1 MPRVTIPGVG
11 DVQFPDNMPHAEIM
25 SRAQAMQTQSQ
36 QPILD
41 PKDLPIG
48 QIIKGGFSRGIEGLK
63 GTALDLVPA
72 LAGSIFGKDAYAKE
86 QLKEYADRMAAEE
99 EINPTAYKSYKD
111 IQGAGDI
118 FPFLGETIGEIG
130 PDIAGFFTG
139 AGAGA
144 VGGKYLARKGVE
156 KAIVKAA
163 TETAAKRGLTGE
175 AAKEVGEN
183 LAARVATR
191 GVQEKAVAEGARIG
205 SQTGLIGASMGINVP
220 DVFQS
225 IYEATGSLE
234 PGLALVFGPIVGMLD
249 TYLPG
254 KILNQLGP
262 AGKKA
267 LAAQLLDK
275 SEIIPTT
282 WKKAFGAELLKTA
295 AGEGGTEGLQ
305 EALTIAAEQIA
316 GDKKKFFDPKNIDRI
331 ITSSLKGLVG
341 GATYGVPGA
350 ALQARSD
357 RDLRNQQIAEN
368 EAKAQAQAQAQRGP
382 PAPIPQQQGDM
393 FEPAGQATPY
403 DAQQAQADLAAQ
415 TTPIPPQPP
424 LQQQMPLDLQ
434 GGMTPEQLQVQQ
446 RDQQNQEMNQLYIEE
461 AAQQKQ
467 QAQQRVATA
476 KQILDDEIALTDE
489 RVKSGDIKRR
499 EAARLDLLLPIIENP
514 QIRNMGPAFQANLR
528 RAGYAN
534 TELTEQEQ
542 KLIQHAEDVKAAFED
557 AQRAEAEVIT
567 EPSAP
572 NEFGPEATGIKERQE
587 KGPAG
592 IPAVKEA
599 QQLALPGVGQP
610 RVGEAPVEQT
620 VPEVPVST
628 VIDAVTLA
636 SIGLSPQSGY
646 FKNLL
651 NKDLANPTDQL
662 AVRDTLISV
671 RSNPNLAPATKQ
683 AIESVAI
690 KAFSSLATQQE
701 MFGPRGAVLKGA
713 ESGRTKPRPVSRT
726 TGTSVQV
733 PEQQNV
739 KGTTEGLN
747 KPKPRRLGGVKQ
759 PVVQPRVRKKVQP
772 STLKEPKVAA
782 KPKAKAKPTKTA
794 IQAPIAQVV
803 AEEDIASNPETI
815 KIIKERLADLNDR
828 LLRETDPDERT
839 YLRDEISNLRIEL
852 SDSKYR
858 IRADKVAG
866 MPQAEVKKLVDGV
879 VANWTN
885 APRIIVIQ
893 SIKDLDRPDIEAAM
907 KEANAEYAPAFYD
920 AKTQSVV
927 LISDNAID
935 AEDVIKSLAHESM
948 GHFGLQAILGSNY
961 SKIMGEIYAGNKNVR
976 ELADAKLKD
985 DPNLGKDLAT
995 EEVLSDMQETG
1006 GPEIR
1011 ELKGIEKLY
1020 NMIRNFLKRI
1030 GIPFVSDNDVAQLL
1044 ADARNYVISGSEAK
1058 PGSNALLQSRGLVY
1072 RNPTFRNNPNAPGV
1086 SGKDA
1091 KSVFNGFVNMI
1102 EDAGVLSPER
1112 ADGLHEFLKNGI
1124 VGNARKAALWA
1135 LPVKALTEE
1144 AKRAGLPMAPEFNT
1158 NIDEHS
1164 GYVDA
1169 LNKLIEPL
1177 VNKAENWAK
1186 VAGKKQVDL
1195 FNKVIYDSTILK
1207 ADPTKAKKAD
1217 TSQADYDLVKNNY
1230 NKLTPQAK
1238 QLYVQTRDAYGAMYQ
1253 EILRS
1258 IEDRINTFVV
1268 DPQTKE
1274 KIRVDILEKLAKRGE
1289 IDPYFALTRKGKYWL
1304 SYNLVDKSGQMETY
1318 IEAYEKERERDR
1330 QISLLTKEGAKDIQ
1344 PFSQLSDYKYRSAPS
1359 GSFVNKI
1366 LNVLEINKPKNL
1378 SAEESTKYNEAAD
1391 EVMRLYLST
1400 LPETSFAQSF
1410 QKRKETL
1417 GYRRDAIEA
1426 LRDRMYGTAQQLGRM
1441 RYSAKLNKLLDDM
1454 RDYAKASSKGVDSK
1468 DNKLIN
1474 DYISVFEKHA
1484 DTIINPKISSVSKL
1498 LNSIGFNY
1506 LLGFNVSSAVVN
1518 MAQVPMIVT
1527 PYLAGEHGW
1536 GKTMAAINNAYKV
1549 YGQSGYGKDIR
1560 EVSMLGTTEK
1570 VKQSGMPSIDNYGAN
1585 TAMGEKYDVL
1595 IEELQRQGQLN
1606 RSQFFDML
1614 EVDGRKSWGNT
1625 LNAASGFIFHH
1636 GERMNRQVSA
1646 VAAYDLQ
1653 MEKLKKQGKTG
1664 KEAKLEASNYAI
1676 HVSEMTNGSIS
1687 AAGAP
1692 LIAKN
1697 SIGKVLFM
1705 FKRYGVSM
1713 YYMLFKV
1720 TRDALKG
1727 ETPEVRKAAMSQ
1739 IAGIYGTA
1747 ALFSGL
1753 QGLPMFGVA
1762 AMIYNLFADDD
1773 DDDMETATRKY
1784 AGEFA
1789 YKGMLNYLTG
1799 SEIASRSSLSD
1810 LIFRSNP
1817 SSSSATFE
1825 QGLLET
1831 LGGPAYG
1838 VGSRIKRGL
1847 DFMNQGNMQ
1856 RGIENILPSAISNV
1870 FKAYRFGS
1878 EGAQSLRGD
1887 PITEDINGFS
1897 VAAQALGFAP
1907 AEYTRQLEINAK
1919 LKGVEKD
1926 IFQKQTKLLRQYNI
1940 AKRMGDN
1947 EDADGY
1953 KEKLKELNAKHP
1965 ALNITQDTF
1974 DRSERA
1980 FKAATK
1986 RTIHGIQFSDKLK
1999 KEMMQKA
2006 SEYEGN

>member
-1 MPRVTIPGVG
+1 
-11 DVQFPDNMPHAEIM
+11 MPHDEIM
-25 SRAQAMQTQSQ
+25 SRAQVMQLQSQ

-41 PKDLPIG
+41 PKDLPTS
-48 QIIKGGFSRGIEGLK
+48 QLIKGGFSRGIEGIK
-63 GTALDLVPA
+63 GTALDLIPA
-72 LAGSIFGKDAYAKE
+72 LAGSIFGQKDYAKE
-86 QLKEYADRMAAEE
+86 QLKEYTDRMAAEE
-99 EINPTAYKSYKD
+99 EVNPTAYKSYKD

-118 FPFLGETIGEIG
+118 LPFLGETVGELG
-130 PDIAGFFTG
+130 PDIAGFLTG

-156 KAIVKAA
+156 KAIAKAA

-175 AAKEVGEN
+175 AVEKVGEN
-183 LAARVATR
+183 LSARVATR
-191 GVQEKAVAEGARIG
+191 GIQEKAVAEGARIG
-205 SQTGLIGASMGINVP
+205 SQTGLIGASMATNVP

-225 IYEATGSLE
+225 VYEATGSLE

-254 KILNQLGP
+254 KILTQIGP

-267 LAAQLLDK
+267 LAAQLLNK
-275 SEIIPTT
+275 SEIVPTT
-282 WKKAFGAELLKTA
+282 WKKAFISNLLQTG
-295 AGEGGTEGLQ
+295 AGESLTEGAQ

-331 ITSSLKGLVG
+331 ITSSVKGLVG
-341 GATYGVPGA
+341 GTTYGAPGA

-368 EAKAQAQAQAQRGP
+368 EAKAQAQAQIGP
-382 PAPIPQQQGDM
+382 RAPIPQQQGDM
-393 FEPAGQATPY
+393 FEQAGQATPY
-403 DAQQAQADLAAQ
+403 NAQQAQADLAAQ
-415 TTPIPPQPP
+415 TAPIPPQPP
-424 LQQQMPLDLQ
+424 AQQQMPLDLQ

-446 RDQQNQEMNQLYIEE
+446 RDQQNQEMNQLYMQE

-467 QAQQRVATA
+467 QAQQRVVTA

-514 QIRNMGPAFQANLR
+514 QIRNMGPAFLANLR

-534 TELTEQEQ
+534 AELTEQEQ

-557 AQRAEAEVIT
+557 AQRAEAEVIA

-572 NEFGPEATGIKERQE
+572 NELSPEATGIKERQE

-592 IPAVKEA
+592 IPAVREP
-599 QQLALPGVGQP
+599 QQLALQGIGQP
-610 RVGEAPVEQT
+610 RVAEAPVEQ
-620 VPEVPVST
+620 VAPEVPVST
-628 VIDAVTLA
+628 VIDAATLA
-636 SIGLSPQSGY
+636 SIGLRPQSGY

-651 NKDLANPTDQL
+651 NKDLTNPADQL

-683 AIESVAI
+683 AIESVAM
-690 KAFSSLATQQE
+690 KAFNSLATQQE

-713 ESGRTKPRPVSRT
+713 ENGRTKPRPVSRT

-739 KGTTEGLN
+739 KGTTKGLN
-747 KPKPRRLGGVKQ
+747 KPKPRRLGSVKQ
-759 PVVQPRVRKKVQP
+759 PAVQPRVREKVQP
-772 STLKEPKVAA
+772 STLKEKKVEA
-782 KPKAKAKPTKTA
+782 KPRTKAKPVKA
-794 IQAPIAQVV
+794 SVQAPLIEALAKQPVDENSQTEQVV
-803 AEEDIASNPETI
+803 RKYLANLEDRFRQT
-815 KIIKERLADLNDR
+815 
-828 LLRETDPDERT
+828 TDPEEKASIK
-839 YLRDEISNLRIEL
+839 DEISAIRIEL

-866 MPQAEVKKLVDGV
+866 MPQAEVKKLTDRVA
-879 VANWTN
+879 ANWTN
-885 APRIIVIQ
+885 APKIGVVQ
-893 SIKDLDRPDIEAAM
+893 SVSDLGPKIEMAM
-907 KEANAEYAPAFYD
+907 KEANAKYAPAFYD

-927 LISDNAID
+927 LISDNIID
-935 AEDVIKSLAHESM
+935 AEDAIKSLAHESM
-948 GHFGLQAILGSNY
+948 GHFGLQNILGNNY
-961 SKIMGEIYAGNKNVR
+961 SKIMGEIYAGNSEIR
-976 ELADAKLKD
+976 QLADAKLKA
-985 DPNLGKDLAT
+985 DPVLGKDLAT
-995 EEVLSDMQETG
+995 EEVLADMQETG
-1006 GPEIR
+1006 GPAIR

-1030 GIPFVSDNDVAQLL
+1030 GLPFVSDNDVAQLL

-1072 RNPTFRNNPNAPGV
+1072 RNPTFRNNPNAPGI

-1091 KSVFNGFVNMI
+1091 GSIFNGFVNMI

-1124 VGNARKAALWA
+1124 VGNARKAALWS
-1135 LPVKALTEE
+1135 LPVKPLTEE
-1144 AKRAGLPMAPEFNT
+1144 ARRAGLPMAPEFN
-1158 NIDEHS
+1158 NIIDQHS
-1164 GYVDA
+1164 GYVDS

-1177 VNKAENWAK
+1177 INKAENWAK

-1207 ADPTKAKKAD
+1207 ADPTKAKKID

-1230 NKLTPQAK
+1230 DKLTPQAK
-1238 QLYVQTRDAYGAMYQ
+1238 QLYVQTRDAYAAMYK
-1253 EILRS
+1253 EILKS

-1274 KIRVDILEKLAKRGE
+1274 KIRADILEKLAKRGE
-1289 IDPYFALTRKGKYWL
+1289 IDPYFALTRKGTYWL

-1318 IEAYEKERERDR
+1318 IEAYQKERERDR
-1330 QISLLTKEGAKDIQ
+1330 QVLLLEKEGAKDIQ

-1366 LNVLEINKPKNL
+1366 LNVLEINKPKDL

-1474 DYISVFEKHA
+1474 DYIGVFEKHA
-1484 DTIINPKISSVSKL
+1484 DTIVNPKVSSVSKL
-1498 LNSIGFNY
+1498 LNTIGFNY

-1527 PYLAGEHGW
+1527 PYLAGEHTW
-1536 GKTMAAINNAYKV
+1536 AKTMAAINDAYKV
-1549 YGQSGYGKDIR
+1549 YGQSGYGKDVR
-1560 EVSMLGTTEK
+1560 EVSMIGTTEK
-1570 VKQSGMPSIDNYGAN
+1570 VKQSGMPSIDNYGVD
-1585 TAMGEKYDVL
+1585 TAMGKKYATL
-1595 IEELQRQGQLN
+1595 IEEAQRQGQLN
-1606 RSQFFDML
+1606 RSQFYDML

-1636 GERMNRQVSA
+1636 GERMNRQVSMI
-1646 VAAYDLQ
+1646 AAYNLQ

-1664 KEAKLEASNYAI
+1664 KEAEINAANYAI

-1697 SIGKVLFM
+1697 SLGKVLFM

-1753 QGLPMFGVA
+1753 QGLPMFGIA
-1762 AMIYNLFADDD
+1762 AMVYNLFADDD

-1947 EDADGY
+1947 EDAADY

-1986 RTIHGIQFSDKLK
+1986 RTVHGIQFSDKLK

-2006 SEYEGN
+2006 SEYEGD

>member
-1 MPRVTIPGVG
+1 
-11 DVQFPDNMPHAEIM
+11 
-25 SRAQAMQTQSQ
+25 
-36 QPILD
+36 
-41 PKDLPIG
+41 
-48 QIIKGGFSRGIEGLK
+48 
-63 GTALDLVPA
+63 
-72 LAGSIFGKDAYAKE
+72 
-86 QLKEYADRMAAEE
+86 
-99 EINPTAYKSYKD
+99 
-111 IQGAGDI
+111 
-118 FPFLGETIGEIG
+118 
-130 PDIAGFFTG
+130 
-139 AGAGA
+139 
-144 VGGKYLARKGVE
+144 
-156 KAIVKAA
+156 
-163 TETAAKRGLTGE
+163 
-175 AAKEVGEN
+175 
-183 LAARVATR
+183 
-191 GVQEKAVAEGARIG
+191 
-205 SQTGLIGASMGINVP
+205 
-220 DVFQS
+220 
-225 IYEATGSLE
+225 
-234 PGLALVFGPIVGMLD
+234 
-249 TYLPG
+249 
-254 KILNQLGP
+254 
-262 AGKKA
+262 
-267 LAAQLLDK
+267 
-275 SEIIPTT
+275 
-282 WKKAFGAELLKTA
+282 
-295 AGEGGTEGLQ
+295 
-305 EALTIAAEQIA
+305 
-316 GDKKKFFDPKNIDRI
+316 
-331 ITSSLKGLVG
+331 
-341 GATYGVPGA
+341 
-350 ALQARSD
+350 
-357 RDLRNQQIAEN
+357 
-368 EAKAQAQAQAQRGP
+368 
-382 PAPIPQQQGDM
+382 
-393 FEPAGQATPY
+393 
-403 DAQQAQADLAAQ
+403 
-415 TTPIPPQPP
+415 
-424 LQQQMPLDLQ
+424 
-434 GGMTPEQLQVQQ
+434 
-446 RDQQNQEMNQLYIEE
+446 
-461 AAQQKQ
+461 
-467 QAQQRVATA
+467 
-476 KQILDDEIALTDE
+476 
-489 RVKSGDIKRR
+489 
-499 EAARLDLLLPIIENP
+499 
-514 QIRNMGPAFQANLR
+514 MGPAFQANLR

-534 TELTEQEQ
+534 AELTEQEQ

-557 AQRAEAEVIT
+557 AQRAEAEVIA
-567 EPSAP
+567 EPAAP
-572 NEFGPEATGIKERQE
+572 NELSPEATGIKERQE

-592 IPAVKEA
+592 IPAVKEP
-599 QQLALPGVGQP
+599 QQLTLPGVGRP
-610 RVGEAPVEQT
+610 RIEETPVEQ
-620 VPEVPVST
+620 VAPEVPVST
-628 VIDAVTLA
+628 VIDAATLA
-636 SIGLSPQSGY
+636 SIGLRPQSGY

-651 NKDLANPTDQL
+651 NKDLANPADQL

-683 AIESVAI
+683 AIESVAM
-690 KAFSSLATQQE
+690 KAFNSLATQQE

-713 ESGRTKPRPVSRT
+713 ENGRTKPRPVSRT

-739 KGTTEGLN
+739 KRTTEGLN
-747 KPKPRRLGGVKQ
+747 KPEPRRLGSVKQ
-759 PVVQPRVRKKVQP
+759 PVVQPRVREKVQP
-772 STLKEPKVAA
+772 STLKEQKVEAE
-782 KPKAKAKPTKTA
+782 PRTKAKPVKA
-794 IQAPIAQVV
+794 SVQAPLIEALAKQPVDENSQTEQAV
-803 AEEDIASNPETI
+803 RKYLANLEDRFRQTIDPEEKASI
-815 KIIKERLADLNDR
+815 
-828 LLRETDPDERT
+828 
-839 YLRDEISNLRIEL
+839 RDEISAIRIEL

-858 IRADKVAG
+858 IRANKVAG
-866 MPQAEVKKLVDGV
+866 MPQAEVKKLTDRVIANWANAPKIGV
-879 VANWTN
+879 V
-885 APRIIVIQ
+885 Q
-893 SIKDLDRPDIEAAM
+893 SIKDLNRPDIEAAM

-920 AKTQSVV
+920 AKTQSVI

-948 GHFGLQAILGSNY
+948 GHFGLQNILGNNY
-961 SKIMGEIYAGNKNVR
+961 SKIMGEIYAGNSEIR
-976 ELADAKLKD
+976 QLADAKLKD
-985 DPNLGKDLAT
+985 DPVLGKDLAT

-1091 KSVFNGFVNMI
+1091 GSVFNGFVNMI

-1135 LPVKALTEE
+1135 LPVKPLTEE
-1144 AKRAGLPMAPEFNT
+1144 ARLAGLPMAPEFN
-1158 NIDEHS
+1158 NIIDQHS
-1164 GYVDA
+1164 GYVDS

-1177 VNKAENWAK
+1177 INKAENWAK

-1217 TSQADYDLVKNNY
+1217 TSQADYNLVKNNY
-1230 NKLTPQAK
+1230 DKLTPQAK
-1238 QLYVQTRDAYGAMYQ
+1238 QLYVQTRDAYAAMYQ
-1253 EILRS
+1253 EILKS

-1274 KIRVDILEKLAKRGE
+1274 KIRADILEKLAKRGE

-1330 QISLLTKEGAKDIQ
+1330 QVSLLEKEGAKDIQ

-1366 LNVLEINKPKNL
+1366 LNVLEINKPKDL
-1378 SAEESTKYNEAAD
+1378 SAEESAKYNEAAD

-1474 DYISVFEKHA
+1474 DYIGVFEKHA
-1484 DTIINPKISSVSKL
+1484 DSITNPKVSSVSKL
-1498 LNSIGFNY
+1498 LNTIGFNY

-1527 PYLAGEHGW
+1527 PYLAGEHTW
-1536 GKTMAAINNAYKV
+1536 AKTMAAINDAYKV
-1549 YGQSGYGKDIR
+1549 YGQSGYGKDVR
-1560 EVSMLGTTEK
+1560 EVSMIGTTEK
-1570 VKQSGMPSIDNYGAN
+1570 VKQSGMPSIDNYGAD
-1585 TAMGEKYDVL
+1585 TATGKKYATL
-1595 IEELQRQGQLN
+1595 IEEAQRQGQLN
-1606 RSQFFDML
+1606 RSQFYDML

-1636 GERMNRQVSA
+1636 GERMNRQVSMI
-1646 VAAYDLQ
+1646 AAYNLQ

-1664 KEAKLEASNYAI
+1664 KEAELDAANYAI

-1697 SIGKVLFM
+1697 SLGKVLFM

-1753 QGLPMFGVA
+1753 QGLPMFGIA

-1810 LIFRSNP
+1810 LIFRNNP

-1856 RGIENILPSAISNV
+1856 RGIENVLPSSIGNI

-1947 EDADGY
+1947 EDAADY

-1986 RTIHGIQFSDKLK
+1986 RTVHGIQFSDKLK

-2006 SEYEGN
+2006 AEYEGD